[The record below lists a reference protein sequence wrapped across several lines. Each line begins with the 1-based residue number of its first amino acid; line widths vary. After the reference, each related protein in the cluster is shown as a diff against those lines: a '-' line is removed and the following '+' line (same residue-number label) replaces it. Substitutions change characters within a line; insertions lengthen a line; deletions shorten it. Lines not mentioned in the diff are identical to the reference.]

1 MRNDVTKRITNVLVT
16 GKRILE
22 IYESYDLP
30 AQRSKYKEFVYDSL
44 KVMLDKDDH
53 HFEGYADWLFSNEN
67 NTLPK
72 SSSGS
77 TFTALGDPDNFL
89 PGCGDDLDD
98 DEMEFFETLFR
109 SLFI

>member
-22 IYESYDLP
+22 IYESYNCP
-30 AQRSKYKEFVYDSL
+30 TSGRIYKEFVYDSL

-67 NTLPK
+67 NTFPK

>member
-1 MRNDVTKRITNVLVT
+1 MRNDVMKRITNVLVT
-16 GKRILE
+16 GKRVLE
-22 IYESYDLP
+22 IYESYECP
-30 AQRSKYKEFVYDSL
+30 TQGSKYKEFVYDSL
-44 KVMLDKDDH
+44 KVILDKDDH
-53 HFEGYADWLFSNEN
+53 YFEGFAEWLFGNEG

-89 PGCGDDLDD
+89 PGCGDELDD
-98 DEMEFFETLFR
+98 DEIEYFETLFR